1 MKHIRHIISKIVLV
15 IAAVFNVAAATAMNP
30 DDMVYE
36 QVSRYVGEPD
46 VGIITDD
53 ICDAA
58 YTYNVDPVLVAAVFT
73 AESHFDQ
80 SAVSP
85 AGAIGI
91 AQLMPDTADS
101 LGVNPYNLHDNI
113 YGGVAYLGQML
124 YRYQNWDDPY
134 VYAEA
139 AYNAGPGAVDAA
151 GGIPNIAETQNYV
164 DTVEQIRWDI
174 WNSFGGGN
182 YDMEYTDN
190 DSEGNAEQPT
200 ADVNVLEA
208 KKQVS
213 TAKNV
218 LHEEPTESADTLRIW
233 PPVTTKHK

>member
-1 MKHIRHIISKIVLV
+1 MKHTINKIVLV
-15 IAAVFNVAAATAMNP
+15 IAAAFNIAAVAAMSP

-36 QVSRYVGEPD
+36 QVSRYIGEPD
-46 VGIITDD
+46 AGIITGD
-53 ICDAA
+53 IGDAA
-58 YTYNVDPVLVAAVFT
+58 YTYNVDPVLAAAVFT

-85 AGAIGI
+85 VGAIGI

-124 YRYQNWDDPY
+124 YRYQNWDNPY

-174 WNSFGGGN
+174 WNSFCDGS
-182 YDMEYTDN
+182 YDTEYTDN
-190 DSEGNAEQPT
+190 GGDENAEQP
-200 ADVNVLEA
+200 AVDVNTPEA
-208 KKQVS
+208 KTQVS
-213 TAKNV
+213 TANV
-218 LHEEPTESADTLRIW
+218 SHEEPTEPADTLRIW
-233 PPVTTKHK
+233 PPVTAKIVLIKH

>member
-1 MKHIRHIISKIVLV
+1 MKHTINKIVIV
-15 IAAVFNVAAATAMNP
+15 IAAAFNIAAVAAMSP

-36 QVSRYVGEPD
+36 QVSRYIGEPD
-46 VGIITDD
+46 AGIITDD

-58 YTYNVDPVLVAAVFT
+58 YAYNVDPVLAAAVFT

-85 AGAIGI
+85 VGAIGI

-124 YRYQNWDDPY
+124 YRYQNWDNPY

-151 GGIPNIAETQNYV
+151 GGVPNIAETQNYV

-174 WNSFGGGN
+174 WNSFGDN
-182 YDMEYTDN
+182 YDTDN
-190 DSEGNAEQPT
+190 GSDENEEQP
-200 ADVNVLEA
+200 ASDVNITEA

-218 LHEEPTESADTLRIW
+218 LHEEPTEPADTLRIW
-233 PPVTTKHK
+233 PPGTAKHQ